1 MTPGDC
7 LAVLAEQRLLPPDR
21 QATYLSG
28 VDGPADPVEAT
39 VVVAGS
45 HRDQIGGLV
54 GAGAGR
60 AGRWPGP
67 RRSCYRGDRRWDVD
81 FWADDE
87 VDRLLRAVSWQA
99 LESGRSVGMTL
110 RRYELEFV
118 QRLGT
123 ARVVEGRD
131 WVRRRQQDFTGSA
144 VRTMVTTQLL
154 MTLDRERE
162 RARQLLAVGD
172 PEGAVLAARAAVG
185 TAVDA
190 VLATRGTVVAEPARR
205 TARLRQLARVSQ
217 PSGGADRRPHP
228 PTIERLALG
237 PPAAGP
243 GFAPDPPAAEDYWR
257 LETMR
262 DLDPAAPAG
271 WVSAALSF
279 CARTTDGLQP

>member
-1 MTPGDC
+1 VLTPADC
-7 LAVLAEQRLLPPDR
+7 LAALAEQRLLPSDR
-21 QATYLSG
+21 RATFLSG
-28 VDGPADPVEAT
+28 TDRPDEPVEAT
-39 VVVAGS
+39 VVVTQRARIAGLTGP
-45 HRDQIGGLV
+45 D
-54 GAGAGR
+54 AGR

-67 RRSCYRGDRRWDVD
+67 RRSCYRGDLRWDVD

-123 ARVVEGRD
+123 ARAVEGRD
-131 WVRRRQQDFTGSA
+131 WIRRRQEDFAGSA
-144 VRTMVTTQLL
+144 VHTMVATQLL
-154 MTLDRERE
+154 MTLDRQRE
-162 RARQLLAVGD
+162 RAGRLLAAGD
-172 PEGAVLAARAAVG
+172 LEGAVLTARAAVG

-190 VLATRGTVVAEPARR
+190 VLATRGTVVADPARR
-205 TARLRQLARVSQ
+205 AARLRRLGRVSQ
-217 PSGGADRRPHP
+217 PAGGPDHP
-228 PTIERLALG
+228 STIEGHALA

-243 GFAPDPPAAEDYWR
+243 GFAPEPPTAEDYWR

-271 WVSAALSF
+271 WVSAALLF
-279 CARTTDGLQP
+279 CARTADGLQP

>member
-1 MTPGDC
+1 VLTAGDC
-7 LAVLAEQRLLPPDR
+7 LAALAEQRLLPPDR

-45 HRDQIGGLV
+45 HRDQLAGLV
-54 GAGAGR
+54 GPGAGR

-67 RRSCYRGDRRWDVD
+67 RRSCYRADRRWDVD
-81 FWADDE
+81 FWVDDE

-110 RRYELEFV
+110 HRYELEFV

-123 ARVVEGRD
+123 ARVVEGPD
-131 WVRRRQQDFTGSA
+131 WVHRRQQDFAGSA
-144 VRTMVTTQLL
+144 IRTMLTTQLL
-154 MTLDRERE
+154 MALDRERE
-162 RARQLLAVGD
+162 RAGRLLAAGD

-205 TARLRQLARVSQ
+205 VARLRQ
-217 PSGGADRRPHP
+217 
-228 PTIERLALG
+228 LG

-243 GFAPDPPAAEDYWR
+243 GFAPDPPAAPDYWE

>member
-7 LAVLAEQRLLPPDR
+7 LAVLAGQRLLPPDR

-28 VDGPADPVEAT
+28 VDGPADPVQAT

-45 HRDQIGGLV
+45 DRDQIAGLV
-54 GAGAGR
+54 GPGAGR

-118 QRLGT
+118 QRLTG

-131 WVRRRQQDFTGSA
+131 WVRRRQEDFAGSA

-162 RARQLLAVGD
+162 RAGRLLAVGD
-172 PEGAVLAARAAVG
+172 LEGAVLAARAAVG

-205 TARLRQLARVSQ
+205 TARLRK
-217 PSGGADRRPHP
+217 P
-228 PTIERLALG
+228 G

-271 WVSAALSF
+271 WVCAALSF